1 MAFACTE
8 ADFDSRTIP
17 ESYIALRNVK
27 RQPFGAALTDPEGVA
42 AQFSAKVPVM
52 FMENQYAVATGASL
66 IKAFDCMEVLE
77 YSAKALIMVPDIGK
91 LVTISPEEVRQIEI
105 DFNL

>member
-1 MAFACTE
+1 MISTH
-8 ADFDSRTIP
+8 SP
-17 ESYIALRNVK
+17 VLLVK
-27 RQPFGAALTDPEGVA
+27 NDCVVVA
-42 AQFSAKVPVM
+42 GTTLL
-52 FMENQYAVATGASL
+52 N
-66 IKAFDCMEVLE
+66 AFDRLEVLE

>member
-1 MAFACTE
+1 M
-8 ADFDSRTIP
+8 
-17 ESYIALRNVK
+17 
-27 RQPFGAALTDPEGVA
+27 
-42 AQFSAKVPVM
+42 
-52 FMENQYAVATGASL
+52 ATGVNM